1 MNNKIFVLIFLFA
14 ISFNENQ
21 ASLTTTIPLT
31 LSLISTDTTQS
42 TTSETTLLLT
52 TTAKIPSTTTSYA
65 DPCNPTIL
73 NYSYLEINNTSVC
86 YAYYARYAY
95 NFNYVS
101 FGEGKILPKF
111 CSYGCITYSWDFVLW
126 SPDGKYCETN
136 HSKFKK
142 LIFKRITFCNK
153 SIYKNN

>member
-1 MNNKIFVLIFLFA
+1 MNNNIFVLIFLFA

-31 LSLISTDTTQS
+31 PPLVSTHTIQS
-42 TTSETTLLLT
+42 TTTTETTSTTLLT
-52 TTAKIPSTTTSYA
+52 TTTMIPSTTTSYA

-73 NYSYLEINNTSVC
+73 NYSFLEISNVC
-86 YAYYARYAY
+86 HNYYVYSY
-95 NFNYVS
+95 NYVS

-111 CSYGCITYSWDFVLW
+111 CSYGCIAYSSSFVLW
-126 SPDGKYCETN
+126 SPDGKYCVIN
-136 HSKFKK
+136 VSNIKK
-142 LIFKRITFCNK
+142 LFFKRITFCNK